1 MLYWALSLLLS
12 HLILTIQLASDLLVQ
27 PLQSFTFFALCSKKS
42 WSKEMEWWAI
52 LLIVLA
58 VCLIITRCC
67 CKLKSTDEEEA
78 SNDDGNPG
86 SSQPT
91 HYSSQPPMYGSQPPV
106 YGSQPPNYGSGN
118 FSSPP
123 PAYSNADG
131 SSPHHQNFALPS
143 TMPPLNAKMAPPSY
157 PPSYEESLHMWLNSW
172 LLNKVITDHRC
183 IGWPRFQFYLL

>member
-12 HLILTIQLASDLLVQ
+12 HLILTILQLASDLLVP
-27 PLQSFTFFALCSKKS
+27 PLQAFIFFALCSKKS
-42 WSKEMEWWAI
+42 WSKEMECNGWCNGWWAI

-58 VCLIITRCC
+58 VCLITRCC

-86 SSQPT
+86 SSQPA
-91 HYSSQPPMYGSQPPV
+91 HYISQPPMYGSQPPV
-106 YGSQPPNYGSGN
+106 YGSQPPNYGS
-118 FSSPP
+118 PP

-131 SSPHHQNFALPS
+131 SSPHHQNYALPS

-157 PPSYEESLHMWLNSW
+157 PPSYEESLHMWINSW
-172 LLNKVITDHRC
+172 FDAE
-183 IGWPRFQFYLL
+183 